1 MKRKIILL
9 ITGCILTVVALTCIQ
24 GYFICNTYE
33 LKKKEVKDVIRKQLL
48 AFEDDPEFI
57 AIEDACMEKSRDF
70 VKAHKGNKNSKQDYF
85 DYIKKNRDSLS
96 VALSSIMDKKVN
108 FKHKIGYSIYITAI
122 FDNEGTKKDTVY
134 LGKQLVLSNN
144 IKSRDEFSLATGIWK
159 TKISPSSKEDRDTYD
174 IEIQSG
180 RNYSFESLQK
190 IILQEMIGL
199 LVFSVLL
206 ITFVIILFYL
216 SIRNLIT
223 QKKIADIK
231 TDFINNITHEFN
243 TPLAA
248 MDIAVK
254 TFELESITEEQHK
267 NTIAII
273 KRQNQRLQSIF
284 SQVARVSLSSQEMV
298 INNNI
303 VSSKEIEE
311 IIADFRLSY
320 PNITISYSVE
330 TAVQIPINQ
339 FHLNTILINLLD
351 NAIKYGANE
360 ITVTCNQSEA
370 FAMLSIED
378 NGRGIPQSEQK
389 NIFEKFYRIEKD
401 NIHNTKGLG
410 LGLFYVKQIVES
422 YKGTITVK
430 SVENK
435 GTSLLIS
442 IPLQ

>member
-70 VKAHKGNKNSKQDYF
+70 VKTHKGKKFSKEDYF
-85 DYIKKNRDSLS
+85 NYIKKNRDSLS
-96 VALSSIMDKKVN
+96 AALSSIMDKKVN
-108 FKHKIGYSIYITAI
+108 FKHKIGYSIAITAI
-122 FDNEGTKKDTVY
+122 FDNEGIKKDTVY
-134 LGKQLVLSNN
+134 IGKLLVLSNN
-144 IKSRDEFSLATGIWK
+144 IKSQEEFSLATGIWQ
-159 TKISPSSKEDRDTYD
+159 TKISSSSEEDRDVYN
-174 IEIQSG
+174 IEIRSE
-180 RNYSFESLQK
+180 RNYSFDSLQK

-254 TFELESITEEQHK
+254 TFELDTITEEQHK

-284 SQVARVSLSSQEMV
+284 SQVAGASLSSQE
-298 INNNI
+298 IAIDNNI
-303 VSSKEIEE
+303 ASRKEIEE

-320 PNITISYSVE
+320 PNITISYSID
-330 TAVQIPINQ
+330 TATQISMKQ

-351 NAIKYGANE
+351 NAVKYGADD
-360 ITVTCNQSEA
+360 IKLTCEQSEV
-370 FAMLSIED
+370 FTTLSIED
-378 NGRGIPQSEQK
+378 NGRGIPENEQK

-410 LGLFYVKQIVES
+410 LGLFYVKQIVET
-422 YKGTITVK
+422 YKGTISVK
-430 SVENK
+430 SIEKK
-435 GTSLLIS
+435 GTLLLIS
-442 IPLQ
+442 IPL

>member
-33 LKKKEVKDVIRKQLL
+33 LKKKEVKDVIRKELL
-48 AFEDDPEFI
+48 RIEDDPEFI

-70 VKAHKGNKNSKQDYF
+70 AKTYKAKKFSKEDYLS
-85 DYIKKNRDSLS
+85 YIRKNRDSLS
-96 VALSSIMDKKVN
+96 SELSSIMDKKVN

-122 FDNEGTKKDTVY
+122 FDNEGIKKDTVY
-134 LGKQLVLSNN
+134 SGKLLVLSNK
-144 IKSRDEFSLATGIWK
+144 IKSEEEFSLATGIWQ
-159 TKISPSSKEDRDTYD
+159 TKNSSSDKEDRDVYN
-174 IEIQSG
+174 IEIRSE

-254 TFELESITEEQHK
+254 TFELETITEEQRK

-284 SQVARVSLSSQEMV
+284 SQVAGASLSSQE
-298 INNNI
+298 IIIDNNI
-303 VSSKEIEE
+303 ANRKEIEE

-320 PNITISYSVE
+320 PDITINYLIDA
-330 TAVQIPINQ
+330 TTQIPMHQ

-351 NAIKYGANE
+351 NAVKYGADE
-360 ITVTCNQSEA
+360 IKLTCNQSVA
-370 FAMLSIED
+370 FATLSIED
-378 NGRGIPQSEQK
+378 NGKGIPENEQK

>member
-33 LKKKEVKDVIRKQLL
+33 LKKKEVKDVIRKELL
-48 AFEDDPEFI
+48 RIEDDPQFI

-70 VKAHKGNKNSKQDYF
+70 AKTYKAKKFSKEDYLS
-85 DYIKKNRDSLS
+85 YIRKNRDSLS
-96 VALSSIMDKKVN
+96 SELSSIMDKKVN

-122 FDNEGTKKDTVY
+122 FDNEGIKKDTVY
-134 LGKQLVLSNN
+134 SGKLLVLSNK
-144 IKSRDEFSLATGIWK
+144 IKSEEEFSLATGIWQ
-159 TKISPSSKEDRDTYD
+159 TKNSSSDKEDRDVYN
-174 IEIQSG
+174 IEIRSE

-254 TFELESITEEQHK
+254 TFELETITKEQRK

-284 SQVARVSLSSQEMV
+284 SQVAGASLSSQE
-298 INNNI
+298 IIIDNNI
-303 VSSKEIEE
+303 ANRKEIEE

-320 PNITISYSVE
+320 PDITINYLIDA
-330 TAVQIPINQ
+330 TTQIPMHQ

-351 NAIKYGANE
+351 NAVKYGADE
-360 ITVTCNQSEA
+360 IKLTCNQSAA
-370 FAMLSIED
+370 FATLSIED
-378 NGRGIPQSEQK
+378 NGKGIPENEQK